1 MTLQR
6 RPILRWPL
14 PHCLTPAGHPVPFT
28 ACYPSLP
35 RPCRYGYTDPCVA
48 GPDPDPSSSWPFSDG
63 ETAGLIVAI
72 VVVLVMVV
80 VSAVYINKRRK
91 RDSYGK
97 IVS

>member
-1 MTLQR
+1 MASHPLLYTG
-6 RPILRWPL
+6 RPPRAPYRLL
-14 PHCLTPAGHPVPFT
+14 PA
-28 ACYPSLP
+28 YPSLP

-91 RDSYGK
+91 RNSYGE
-97 IVS
+97 IES